1 MSKTIATQ
9 RRLLSDII
17 ASDVEGNRLDK
28 DKINAQKCGRRI
40 TEHGQKFRRIGNDV
54 KCINLI

>member
-28 DKINAQKCGRRI
+28 NKLNAQKCIRRI
-40 TEHGQKFRRIGNDV
+40 TEYGQKFRRIGNAS
-54 KCINLI
+54 